1 MTRPQ
6 PKQRIKI
13 TLPSR
18 GYECGKTYTIVRVD
32 ENDNTLVAVDS
43 EGKEGSWIKWEYC
56 KLSDGE
62 IGWSWLKGQLSAD
75 ALELLSA
82 FEGLETLRLKDEIRD
97 HILLQLPS
105 LKDRI
110 LQSQIQ
116 LEEALDTAKAAS
128 GRNLPM
134 EDEIEIG
141 L

>member
-1 MTRPQ
+1 M
-6 PKQRIKI
+6 
-13 TLPSR
+13 
-18 GYECGKTYTIVRVD
+18 
-32 ENDNTLVAVDS
+32 
-43 EGKEGSWIKWEYC
+43 
-56 KLSDGE
+56 
-62 IGWSWLKGQLSAD
+62 SAD

-110 LQSQIQ
+110 LHSQIQ

-128 GRNLPM
+128 GRNHPM